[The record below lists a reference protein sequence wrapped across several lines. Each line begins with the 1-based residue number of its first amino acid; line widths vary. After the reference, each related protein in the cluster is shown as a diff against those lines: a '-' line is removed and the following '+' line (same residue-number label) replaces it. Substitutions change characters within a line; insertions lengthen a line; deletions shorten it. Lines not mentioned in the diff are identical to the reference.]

1 MPRTNPTVWPLI
13 GSLVA
18 MVLAVPALEAQTS
31 SSSATAH
38 TKEAFTY
45 ERFEELQ
52 AQGALVLVD
61 IFADWCPDCAIQQT
75 VLDAYR
81 ERRPDVALHT
91 LVVDFDTE
99 KDVVIYFRAPRQSTL
114 ILYRGT
120 ERLWFSVAETREEVI
135 AQALNE
141 GTSTR

>member
-1 MPRTNPTVWPLI
+1 MPRTNPTAWPLI

-18 MVLAVPALEAQTS
+18 MVLAVPAVEAQAS
-31 SSSATAH
+31 SSTATAH
-38 TKEAFTY
+38 TKEAFTH

-52 AQGALVLVD
+52 AQDALILVD

-75 VLDAYR
+75 VLEAYR

-99 KDVVIYFRAPRQSTL
+99 KDVVTYFRAPRQSTL

-120 ERLWFSVAETREEVI
+120 ERLWFSVAETREEMI
-135 AQALNE
+135 FQALNE
-141 GTSTR
+141 GVSTR

>member
-1 MPRTNPTVWPLI
+1 MPCTKPRAWPLI

-18 MVLAVPALEAQTS
+18 MVLAVPALDAQTS

-38 TKEAFTY
+38 TKEVFTY

-52 AQGALVLVD
+52 ARGALVLVD

-75 VLDAYR
+75 VLDVYR

-99 KDVVIYFRAPRQSTL
+99 KDVVTYFRAPRQSTL